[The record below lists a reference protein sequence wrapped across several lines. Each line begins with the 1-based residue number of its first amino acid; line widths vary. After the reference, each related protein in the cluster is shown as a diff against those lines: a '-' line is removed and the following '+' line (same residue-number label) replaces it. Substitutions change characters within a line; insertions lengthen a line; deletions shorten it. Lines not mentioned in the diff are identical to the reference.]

1 MKSLIDRIAD
11 GEATLL
17 GIDEICKRLD
27 ISRSTLERW
36 VRNGSKSSNRLKE
49 LAEGMMKNGAGL
61 PTSMRTT
68 PVTGGMGLTVTD
80 CLLDIDRSSSDNS
93 IVFPAPDIKIGQSPK
108 WELQTFKNWLS
119 KNSTV

>member
-1 MKSLIDRIAD
+1 MKNLVDRIAD

-17 GIDEICKRLD
+17 GIDEICKRLG

-36 VRNGSKSSNRLKE
+36 IRNGSKQSNKSRRLKE
-49 LAEGMMKNGAGL
+49 LAEGIMQNSAGL
-61 PTSMRTT
+61 T
-68 PVTGGMGLTVTD
+68 PSAVTGGIGLPNRM
-80 CLLDIDRSSSDNS
+80 LDINESSSDNS

>member
-17 GIDEICKRLD
+17 GIDDICARLG

-36 VRNGSKSSNRLKE
+36 VRNGSRASNRLKE
-49 LAEGMMKNGAGL
+49 LAEGMMQNGAGL
-61 PTSMRTT
+61 PASIR
-68 PVTGGMGLTVTD
+68 PASVTGGMGLTD
-80 CLLDIDRSSSDNS
+80 SMLDTNGSSSDNS

-108 WELQTFKNWLS
+108 WELQTFKDWLS